1 MSKTTPITSLLV
13 WLKLLTPSTDL
24 SSCDHCL
31 QWIWGRPLA
40 REKAEIET
48 EGRMV
53 AVVADEERSRDRV
66 VPPQIPAGPQE
77 WQVMCAACG
86 TLCGSSHRFCSF
98 CGNFLHDGIA
108 GPVMMA
114 YFQPPDWQM
123 MDSQQSAQTPESQ
136 KPKTPKSE
144 TSIKEKNNKMPQEPA
159 QEATE
164 EREQRSFA
172 ETH

>member
-53 AVVADEERSRDRV
+53 AVVADEVTGALRLALEEIGERTRT
-66 VPPQIPAGPQE
+66 E
-77 WQVMCAACG
+77 WS
-86 TLCGSSHRFCSF
+86 LLK
-98 CGNFLHDGIA
+98 FLLDH
-108 GPVMMA
+108 
-114 YFQPPDWQM
+114 
-123 MDSQQSAQTPESQ
+123 
-136 KPKTPKSE
+136 KSG
-144 TSIKEKNNKMPQEPA
+144 
-159 QEATE
+159 
-164 EREQRSFA
+164 R
-172 ETH
+172 